1 VSRSGGVH
9 KAVRRDREGEG
20 SLRTQ
25 RKWAQI
31 LSIFLAASG
40 CTNAVPTSDDGNL
53 IPVDAVTV
61 EVHLPFASFARDLR
75 SFSGFGSPADVPVTV
90 LAHQWEGELESRA
103 LVRIDSLPDWIA
115 VRLPGSSSPAVHA
128 DSMYQPVSGKVIL
141 RLDTL
146 GLGGESFELE
156 AGAVLTPWDPETANW
171 EVASDTLGAV
181 SPSSW
186 PEPGGGPV
194 RSLVSETWG
203 PADGDSLVLDIDSL
217 TITEMTEADRSDRGL
232 RVRGLTKGT
241 RIRVMDVDLRVL
253 ARSSINPDTL
263 VEVTAELDRGTVIYS
278 PSPETSSDV
287 LQIGGAP
294 ADRTTF
300 RMELP
305 LSVDVGVEVC
315 AKVRCPLELRADR
328 ILFAGLVLH
337 THTTLSPGFAPASSI
352 AVEVRPVLSPERLP
366 RSPLS
371 PPVNPGADG
380 LAPDVFSSETET
392 LYEIPMTGYLR
403 TLLEPDLAGGVAP
416 SSTLALLVRPEPPGL
431 EVISFYGVGTQL
443 GPYLRLVLTVSDGVP
458 LP

>member
-1 VSRSGGVH
+1 MSRSGGAYKTVG
-9 KAVRRDREGEG
+9 RDMQGQR
-20 SLRTQ
+20 SLRT
-25 RKWAQI
+25 RRRWVQI
-31 LSIFLAASG
+31 LSVFLAASG
-40 CTNAVPTSDDGNL
+40 CTDAVPTSDDGDL

-103 LVRIDSLPDWIA
+103 LMRFDSLPDWIA
-115 VRLPGSSSPAVHA
+115 VRLPGSSSTSVHA

-146 GLGGESFELE
+146 GLGVESFELE
-156 AGAVLTPWDPETANW
+156 AGAVLTPWDSETANW
-171 EVASDTLGAV
+171 EVASDTVGAV
-181 SPSSW
+181 SPSPW

-194 RSLVSETWG
+194 RSLTSATWS
-203 PADGDSLVLDIDSL
+203 PVDGDSLVLDIDSL
-217 TITEMTEADRSDRGL
+217 TVTEWAEDDRSDRGL

-241 RIRVMDVDLRVL
+241 RLRVMGVDLRVL

-278 PSPETSSDV
+278 PSPETSLDV

-305 LSVDVGVEVC
+305 SSVDAGVEVC
-315 AKVRCPLELRADR
+315 AKVHCPLELRADR
-328 ILFAGLVLH
+328 ILFASLVLH

-371 PPVNPGADG
+371 APVNPGAVG
-380 LAPDVFSSETET
+380 LAPEFFSSETET

-403 TLLEPDLAGGVAP
+403 TLLQPDLGGGVAP
-416 SSTLALLVRPEPPGL
+416 SPTLTLLVRPEPSGL
-431 EVISFYGVGTQL
+431 EVLSFYGVGTQL
-443 GPYLRLVLTVSDGVP
+443 EPYLRLILTVSDGVP

>member
-1 VSRSGGVH
+1 MSRSGGAH
-9 KAVRRDREGEG
+9 KTVGRDRQGEG
-20 SLRTQ
+20 ALRTQ

-31 LSIFLAASG
+31 LPVFLAASG
-40 CTNAVPTSDDGNL
+40 CTDAVPTSDDGNL

-103 LVRIDSLPDWIA
+103 LVRVDSLPDWIA
-115 VRLPGSSSPAVHA
+115 VRLPGSSSTALHA

-156 AGAVLTPWDPETANW
+156 AGAVLTPWDSETANW

-181 SPSSW
+181 SPSPW

-194 RSLVSETWG
+194 RSLVSATWS
-203 PADGDSLVLDIDSL
+203 PVDGDSLVLDIDSL
-217 TITEMTEADRSDRGL
+217 TVTEWAEADQSDRGL
-232 RVRGLTKGT
+232 RVRGLTEGT
-241 RIRVMDVDLRVL
+241 RLRVMGVDLRVL

-305 LSVDVGVEVC
+305 PSVDAGVEVC
-315 AKVRCPLELRADR
+315 SKVHCPLELRADR

-371 PPVNPGADG
+371 APVNPGADG
-380 LAPDVFSSETET
+380 LAPDFFSSETKT

-403 TLLEPDLAGGVAP
+403 TLLQPDLAGGVAP
-416 SSTLALLVRPEPPGL
+416 SPTLALLARPEPPGL
-431 EVISFYGVGTQL
+431 EVISFYGVGTEL
-443 GPYLRLVLTVSDGVP
+443 EPYLRLILTVSDGVP